1 MHKNQV
7 PYKTKPV
14 MWSKFRGKAMVVVNV
29 KNDDPE
35 ANKQYPSLAYLN
47 SKYSEKG
54 LRILAFPTDQG
65 TSVAE

>member
-1 MHKNQV
+1 
-7 PYKTKPV
+7 